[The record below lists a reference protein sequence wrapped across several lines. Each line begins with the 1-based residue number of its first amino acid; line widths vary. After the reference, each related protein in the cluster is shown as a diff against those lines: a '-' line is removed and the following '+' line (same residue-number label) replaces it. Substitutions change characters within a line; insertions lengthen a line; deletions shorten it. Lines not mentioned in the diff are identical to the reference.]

1 MEISLSLGEI
11 FPPLRNCGSLAIA
24 GHLPFSF
31 ALRKSTSMTR
41 PPPKW
46 QNILPRPTF
55 EHSENAAKIQHCLY
69 PRRGERVIE
78 GTLCMSPIWGPCQLR
93 RKCCHKLPNCPLLTL
108 YVVNIFLYHNKIKH
122 WDSKRKFGHKIVLF
136 SKKIFIFSILLK
148 NILDDINLSHVGVY
162 NKSFFSI
169 TIIFR

>member
-1 MEISLSLGEI
+1 MFHKCNLEYTIWNKFIQIVQCEIVILLFPFWLKVLAWFVPPTINCLCHIFYQMEISFSAAKKSYILPDGNLSLSLGEI

-55 EHSENAAKIQHCLY
+55 EHSEMQQKF
-69 PRRGERVIE
+69 
-78 GTLCMSPIWGPCQLR
+78 
-93 RKCCHKLPNCPLLTL
+93 
-108 YVVNIFLYHNKIKH
+108 NI
-122 WDSKRKFGHKIVLF
+122 V
-136 SKKIFIFSILLK
+136 FILAGG
-148 NILDDINLSHVGVY
+148 NE
-162 NKSFFSI
+162 
-169 TIIFR
+169 

>member
-24 GHLPFSF
+24 SHLPFSF

-78 GTLCMSPIWGPCQLR
+78 GTLCMSPIWWLGLAKREESVVVNSQTVPYSHYILSIPFYILSILFYILS
-93 RKCCHKLPNCPLLTL
+93 KKL
-108 YVVNIFLYHNKIKH
+108 YFVNIFLYIFVYCCICC
-122 WDSKRKFGHKIVLF
+122 RYQVL
-136 SKKIFIFSILLK
+136 S
-148 NILDDINLSHVGVY
+148 LS
-162 NKSFFSI
+162 S
-169 TIIFR
+169 

>member
-1 MEISLSLGEI
+1 MEISFSAAKKSYILPDGNLSLSLGEI

-69 PRRGERVIE
+69 PRRWERVIE
-78 GTLCMSPIWGPCQLR
+78 GTLCMSPIWSLAR
-93 RKCCHKLPNCPLLTL
+93 LAKREESV
-108 YVVNIFLYHNKIKH
+108 VVNFQT
-122 WDSKRKFGHKIVLF
+122 VP
-136 SKKIFIFSILLK
+136 
-148 NILDDINLSHVGVY
+148 HVHY
-162 NKSFFSI
+162 
-169 TIIFR
+169 